1 MNQHRRL
8 GTWLL
13 AKQLVRYVYDFTDA
27 LPPAEKYVT
36 VPQLR
41 RAAWSVQNNIAEG
54 NAKLG
59 KRERRRF
66 LDCSLGSLAEIDSMV
81 VTLRELYELDNRWLE
96 TFEQLR
102 PKLTAGIFGMLRR
115 ER

>member
-13 AKQLVRYVYDFTDA
+13 AKQLVRYVYDFTDVR
-27 LPPAEKYVT
+27 PPAEKYVT

-54 NAKLG
+54 TAKLG

-81 VTLRELYELDNRWLE
+81 VTLPELYGLDNRLVE
-96 TFEQLR
+96 RFEQLR
-102 PKLTAGIFGMLRR
+102 PKLTAGIFGMSRS